1 MKAVILA
8 AGAGRR
14 LHVITQ
20 NHPKCLLHIGGE
32 TLLSRYLNNL
42 EQVGISQISIVV
54 GYKEELIREAVAA
67 WPGSL
72 PVDFLV
78 NKQYER
84 GSIVSLW
91 VARYAL
97 DDDTVIMDA
106 DVLFHPTILERLVT
120 SSHPNVLLMDETV
133 SQQTEEC
140 MVVVRDGRVIALSKQ
155 MPDTYDEAGEGVGFL
170 RVSRHD
176 VPSVLKSVEQHIS
189 QERMDMEYED
199 ALRDFFM
206 STPVGVE
213 KIGGLPWIEIDFP
226 EDVEC
231 AENHVLPKLAEH
243 GRG

>member
-8 AGAGRR
+8 AGIGRR
-14 LHVITQ
+14 LQVLTQ
-20 NHPKCLLHIGGE
+20 NHPKCLLPIGGK
-32 TLLSRYLNNL
+32 TLLSRYLDNL
-42 EQVGISQISIVV
+42 EHVGISHVTIVV
-54 GYKEELIREAVAA
+54 GYKEELIREAVSA

-72 PVDFLV
+72 PVDFIV
-78 NKQYER
+78 NEQYER
-84 GSIVSLW
+84 GSIGSLW
-91 VARYAL
+91 VAREVL
-97 DDDTVIMDA
+97 DDDVVIMDA

-155 MPDTYDEAGEGVGFL
+155 MPDMYDEAGEGVGFL

-189 QERMDMEYED
+189 QELMDMEYED

-226 EDVEC
+226 EDVES
-231 AENHVLPKLAEH
+231 AQNHVLPKLNEH

>member
-8 AGAGRR
+8 AGVGRR

-20 NHPKCLLHIGGE
+20 NHPKCLLRIGRE

-84 GSIVSLW
+84 GSIGSLW
-91 VARYAL
+91 VTRHAL
-97 DDDTVIMDA
+97 DDDTVIIDA
-106 DVLFHPTILERLVT
+106 DVLFHPMILERLVT
-120 SSHPNVLLMDETV
+120 SSHPNALLMDETV
-133 SQQTEEC
+133 AQQTEEC

-170 RVSRHD
+170 RVSRQD
-176 VPSVLKSVEQHIS
+176 VPNLLKSVERFVIQGL
-189 QERMDMEYED
+189 MDMEYED
-199 ALRDFFM
+199 ALRDFFV
-206 STPVGVE
+206 STPVWAE

-231 AENHVLPKLAEH
+231 AKNQVLQKIAEH